1 MSEMTGMDIAE
12 VRSLARQMSTDGD
25 EMWSMLQQATSRIE
39 AAPWVG
45 NDQRRFVEQ
54 WHGHLSVLWTVVEA
68 LRVAADDASRYAD
81 LQEVVSNN
89 G

>member
-1 MSEMTGMDIAE
+1 MTGMDIAE

-25 EMWSMLQQATSRIE
+25 EIWSMLQTATGRLE

-54 WHGHLSVLWTVVEA
+54 WHGHMKVLWTVVEA
-68 LRVAADDASRYAD
+68 LRGAASDAANYAD
-81 LQEVVSNN
+81 MQEAVSNN